1 MGTRGTPPGRGTA
14 IGLAAAIAAASFAWG
29 GVASAAAGGGIGLRP
44 AHVDAND
51 PATRAYFKP
60 TIAPG
65 ATFTDEAVVSNT
77 SDAAIDLIVSG
88 VDGLTGQTAGAVY
101 ANRQDPVRRAGAWL
115 TPGSPTMTVT
125 PHET

>member
-44 AHVDAND
+44 AHVAAND

-60 TIAPG
+60 TVAPG
-65 ATFTDEAVVSNT
+65 AMFTDEVVLTNT
-77 SDAAIDLIVSG
+77 SDAAIALIVSG
-88 VDGLTGQTAGAVY
+88 ADGRPG
-101 ANRQDPVRRAGAWL
+101 L
-115 TPGSPTMTVT
+115 TPGPRDRNRQAHVRSAG
-125 PHET
+125 